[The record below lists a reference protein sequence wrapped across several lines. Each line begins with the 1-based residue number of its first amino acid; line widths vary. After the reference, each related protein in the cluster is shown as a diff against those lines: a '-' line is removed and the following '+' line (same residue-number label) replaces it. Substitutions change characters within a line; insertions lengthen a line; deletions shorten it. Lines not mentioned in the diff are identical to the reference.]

1 MKQRTTEWI
10 EKVNIEYHES
20 QFKEPYRSTV
30 AFCDWVE
37 KLGYIQRDSQ
47 LKIID
52 LCSGQGA
59 NIYYM
64 GKRYPKSTFIGVDIN
79 SDIVMRG
86 NKFFQDNRID
96 NCQLEIGDIYQLDKK
111 YVSEFDGIV
120 SFQTL
125 SWLPEYEEPVKA
137 MSNLQAK
144 WISLSS
150 LFYDGRVSCTIEV
163 RQYSETLEPQLDCFY
178 NVYSLPVIEKFLSEN
193 GYSEFQFTPFE
204 IDIDLVKPNNKEM
217 GTYTEKLDNGHR
229 LQISGPLL
237 MPWYFIAARKENC
250 V

>member
-1 MKQRTTEWI
+1 MRHELRNRAEWI
-10 EKVNIEYHES
+10 EKVNTEYHER

-30 AFCDWVE
+30 AFCDWLE
-37 KLGYIQRDSQ
+37 EIGYIQKDSQ
-47 LKIID
+47 LRIID

-86 NKFFQDNRID
+86 NKFFQDNKIH
-96 NCQLEIGDIYQLDKK
+96 NCHLEVGDIYKLDEK
-111 YVSEFDGIV
+111 YVSEFEGIV

-125 SWLPEYEEPVKA
+125 SWLPEFKKPIES
-137 MSNLQAK
+137 MSKLQAK

-150 LFYDGRVSCTIEV
+150 LFYDGQVSCTIEV
-163 RQYSETLEPQLDCFY
+163 RQYDESLERNRDSFY
-178 NVYSLPVIEKFLSEN
+178 NVYSLPVIEKCLSEN
-193 GYSEFQFTPFE
+193 GYEEFQFTPFE
-204 IDIDLVKPNNKEM
+204 IDIDLPKPNEKVM
-217 GTYTEKLDNGHR
+217 STYTEKLENGHR

-237 MPWYFIAARKENC
+237 MPWYFIGARKQ
-250 V
+250 